1 MFQELRILDGLIQN
15 ATATYD
21 GESFTYND
29 VCARWQGD
37 CFENDILNLDY
48 VMDDVSIIFV
58 ESLSTAHLLSHN
70 CWNRILNAIVFS
82 PTFLCRFMLAL

>member
-15 ATATYD
+15 ATANYD

-48 VMDDVSIIFV
+48 VMDDVSI
-58 ESLSTAHLLSHN
+58 
-70 CWNRILNAIVFS
+70 
-82 PTFLCRFMLAL
+82 